1 MVYLTKNDWSNL
13 ILSKLSK
20 EESFKEEF
28 LELYKIYNIINLFSR
43 KIYTKANEQL
53 NAFIAAQIIFH
64 KYRISSNF
72 SLSKYSSEELYIIF
86 GALLFIG
93 QRAINILKIK
103 IDNISFFIKQLIIKK
118 NPNNKVDINELN
130 KKIIQKEYDILTSIG
145 FNIEIDSPFHF
156 FYKLRNYLSKSEVN
170 SANFITLLNYIV
182 KDSFILPLSL
192 YYTPNVITISCIKT
206 LRERYN
212 LEFINIKELTSL
224 SDYIIDEEDIDQCAS
239 FIRKLEAAIDERKNQ
254 NNKNIN
260 SNNNNVIN
268 DEKKKEMDGAK
279 GAPYSSGPS
288 ITKVIPTIK
297 MNIE

>member
-1 MVYLTKNDWSNL
+1 V
-13 ILSKLSK
+13 
-20 EESFKEEF
+20 
-28 LELYKIYNIINLFSR
+28 
-43 KIYTKANEQL
+43 ANEQQNTL
-53 NAFIAAQIIFH
+53 IAAQIIFH
-64 KYRISSNF
+64 KFRICSGF
-72 SLSKYSSEELYIIF
+72 SLNKYSSEEFYIIL
-86 GALLFIG
+86 AACLFIG
-93 QRAINILKIK
+93 QKAINILKIK
-103 IDNISFFIKQLIIKK
+103 IDDIASSIKQIINKK
-118 NPNNKVDINELN
+118 NPTINIDINDLN

-239 FIRKLEAAIDERKNQ
+239 FIRKLEAAIDERKIQ
-254 NNKNIN
+254 NNKSKNP
-260 SNNNNVIN
+260 NNNVIN
-268 DEKKKEMDGAK
+268 CEKEKEIDGVK
-279 GAPYSSGPS
+279 GAQDSSGPS